1 VRYGRARH
9 IVVTK
14 HPCAGG
20 FEPRHCADAEQ
31 VLSAER
37 AVTGRGHLRVCGR
50 RRARSSGNRSY
61 GADRAGIIS
70 DCDGERLRGG
80 NITRV
85 SSGTSSPI
93 LTALADAK
101 AIDIHRG
108 IGILGASRNAY
119 RKRARLRREAT
130 MNNVVRLNLQCDLS
144 SEQRSWVPVSEARK
158 PCLKAIKIMVA
169 FDSPKGNCYRILGTS
184 EKEATDVEEK
194 PPT

>member
-1 VRYGRARH
+1 M
-9 IVVTK
+9 
-14 HPCAGG
+14 P
-20 FEPRHCADAEQ
+20 
-31 VLSAER
+31 
-37 AVTGRGHLRVCGR
+37 
-50 RRARSSGNRSY
+50 NRSCPQSGLSQGVGTCGSAGVAGLDQAAIDHN

-184 EKEATDVEEK
+184 EKDATDVEEK